1 MRKNYHSLCQSES
14 VLECVVNVSEGRDQ
28 RVLAALDA
36 ACGDDLLD
44 RHTDRDHHRS
54 VYTLVGEESV
64 RALASHPSFYTA
76 WGDPEVKQ
84 LIRRGQWL
92 EAARHPRA
100 RQLLDDEGFQRQ
112 LLDTDLEVSLDKSL
126 VK

>member
-64 RALASHPSFYTA
+64 RALATA
-76 WGDPEVKQ
+76 
-84 LIRRGQWL
+84 
-92 EAARHPRA
+92 AARALLSGPPPARRA
-100 RQLLDDEGFQRQ
+100 RPTAVSRRLPGFKPRHHGPGPHGG
-112 LLDTDLEVSLDKSL
+112 SPHGWGCGHR
-126 VK
+126 